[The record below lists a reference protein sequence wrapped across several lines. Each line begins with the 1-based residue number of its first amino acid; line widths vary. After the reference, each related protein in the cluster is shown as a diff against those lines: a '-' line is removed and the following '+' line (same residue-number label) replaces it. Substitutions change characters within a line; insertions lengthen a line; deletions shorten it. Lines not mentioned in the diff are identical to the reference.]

1 MDLREQMIESAKEV
15 LAELAGLE
23 EIGDERVEE
32 IKVLSVLEGGLSF
45 PELRVLSEG
54 AARALAAHGG
64 KWIELGLREVSEGV
78 ARALASRRG
87 VLRLPRLDEL
97 SEGAARGLAAHGGKL
112 VLGVGRMS
120 ERAAEEIAKHGGV
133 LWVEGTAG
141 VEEMV
146 GRYRENNPMVE
157 VEGGRLPEGSEIA
170 GEEVGSFWMG
180 KYPVTL
186 GEWKRVAEWG
196 VSRGYDLDGVGE
208 GSGSDHPVIFVSW
221 YDVVKW
227 CNARSEKEGRV
238 AVYEVEG
245 EVYRSGEFGGKGSK
259 VVKRRSGANGYRLPT
274 DAEWEW
280 AARGGERSKGYV
292 YSGGDELGEVGWYD
306 ENSFGA
312 VEDLDGKGRGTWG
325 VGEKRGNEL
334 GLYDMSGNVWEWVWD
349 LLPGTSRRRVRG
361 GGWFILAS
369 DAEVSSRY
377 LSFPGLRTDLSGFR
391 VSFSSGR

>member
-120 ERAAEEIAKHGGV
+120 ERAAEELAKHRGV
-133 LWVEGTAG
+133 LWVEGTVE

-180 KYPVTL
+180 KCPVTL

-196 VSRGYDLDGVGE
+196 ESRGYDLSGVGR
-208 GSGSDHPVIFVSW
+208 GSGYDHPVIEVSW
-221 YDVVKW
+221 YEVVKW

-245 EVYRSGEFGGKGSK
+245 EVYRRGEFGDKGSE

-274 DAEWEW
+274 EAEWEW
-280 AARGGERSKGYV
+280 AARGGVRSNGYV
-292 YSGGDELGEVGWYD
+292 YSGGDELDEVGWYY

-312 VEDLDGKGRGTWG
+312 VEDLDGEGRGTWG

-349 LLPGTSRRRVRG
+349 WNDGASNRRVRG
-361 GGWFILAS
+361 GSWFSYADFAGVS
-369 DAEVSSRY
+369 NRDAGNPDCRGN
-377 LSFPGLRTDLSGFR
+377 GLGFR
-391 VSFSSGR
+391 VAFSSGQ